1 MKTSRHHDLLVRV
14 AKRLNSE
21 KVSTD
26 YLLTTRWC
34 VLTLA
39 QYLAGA
45 PAGEAETVS
54 AHALELYGQQGPGR
68 RTDAALRRATA
79 AVAATGESTTES
91 VLPQLTST
99 VREDV
104 ILQLRKYATF
114 GQPVVARATRALP
127 TVRGRLAR
135 CPTGALSAGL
145 QHRLELVARIACDP
159 DRSATQRL
167 RAASA
172 ILYLDE
178 IHDAIPDTLGHIG
191 LVDDDFAFRVVLDEI
206 GEHDAHAQLHW
217 AERIASLW
225 TDLPFLRGVDL
236 RRDDRA
242 ITTTWFE
249 RLNSYVAYRHALNR
263 SSTPLVLVQP
273 SVACAPLHTIVTLMG
288 LAVLDGLTSSG
299 GYVEPL
305 VIGQVYEV
313 DGRFRVQY
321 DGTIEGSPAP
331 GWLRLKFDRSVVAL
345 RPPAIAARMRP
356 VAGGWLSQNKG
367 FPPVNVHDAEP
378 IQKFF
383 GWPEAIG
390 ATAIPARVMLVTS
403 KQRATALF
411 GRVESNGLSC
421 LDNGLVRLVGLTP
434 DADEARTALVLVVP
448 TLRVARELL
457 DLGIDACAV
466 VIDGYNRLS
475 QGRHDLPFF
484 AGRSSPPPII
494 TWSANGDLPDE
505 KPAWLSP
512 HRRLGVDAAELAHI
526 LELDDE
532 LDESRVPLRESLL
545 EAATFVGIE
554 RFESQLAP
562 AEVDV
567 VQTIDAFLQELRAS
581 EAVPTY
587 WKYYL
592 FSTTTILRGLV
603 VCTPASW
610 QDIRSYSNECDE
622 AFRERYDELTP
633 RGRQDLAFV
642 MAGRRS
648 IKESISAVSC
658 AYNSRVSDLVTFLEH
673 QQSAEWHVVL
683 DRPEHVRALG
693 RVVRCRSLPV
703 RPVLVQDLDVCQQCI
718 VIGWRNL
725 QLGRRLRAHTPQRV
739 VALATDDEWTR
750 WKRLELYATPARD
763 GSLLEVV
770 GGAPPVGP
778 ARHGEPSTDVLEEE
792 EAEEMALEKWRDR
805 ESADEVR
812 EKRVACIFVWPV
824 DEPRGKVLAR
834 DGRVLVST
842 GGQAGEKIAH
852 RVTTGDNVIL
862 GAGSRRWSPADEFT
876 QHVVLAVDAAR
887 PDVVRKAREWRVALR
902 KLRESQNWTIEQLQ
916 RRLEGVGVHRELPTV
931 DGWLRLEKAAP
942 IRPQAYRTELPA
954 LWKLVGRYAERSCTE
969 VVEACR
975 NLHGLHRAARN
986 VLFDSETRDLTGLGI
1001 DEEKL
1006 GELVQRIRQEMDVH
1020 MVDSTGEGRVPESMI
1035 GWWITP
1041 DIAEGFA
1048 ATPNS

>member
-1 MKTSRHHDLLVRV
+1 MKTLRYHGLLERV
-14 AKRLNSE
+14 AERLNTE
-21 KVSTD
+21 RVPTD
-26 YLLTTRWC
+26 YLIVTRWR
-34 VLTLA
+34 VLGIA
-39 QYLAGA
+39 QYLAGT
-45 PAGEAETVS
+45 PAGETAALCVR
-54 AHALELYGQQGPGR
+54 ALELYAQHGPDR
-68 RTDAALRRATA
+68 PTHAALTRAA
-79 AVAATGESTTES
+79 AALAATNVPPTDS
-91 VLPQLTST
+91 VLPQITSP
-99 VREDV
+99 VRKDV
-104 ILQLRKYATF
+104 IRQLRQYEAL
-114 GQPVVARATRALP
+114 GDSAVERATRGLP
-127 TVRGRLAR
+127 MARQRLAQ
-135 CPTGALSAGL
+135 CPSGALTAGL
-145 QHRLELVARIACDP
+145 QHRLDLVARILRDP
-159 DRSATQRL
+159 TRPSEQRV
-167 RAASA
+167 RAAAA

-191 LVDDDFAFRVVLDEI
+191 LLDDDFAFRVVLDQI
-206 GEHDAHAQLHW
+206 GEHNAHAQLHW
-217 AERIASLW
+217 AEQISSLW
-225 TDLPFLRGVDL
+225 ADLPFLQGVDL
-236 RRDDRA
+236 RQRGVA

-249 RLNSYVAYRHALNR
+249 RLNSYVAYRHALDR
-263 SSTPLVLVQP
+263 SSTPLVFVQP
-273 SVACAPLHTIVTLMG
+273 SVACGPLHTIVTLMG
-288 LAVLDGLTSSG
+288 LAVLDGLTSSE

-305 VIGQVYEV
+305 KIGQVYEV
-313 DGRFRVQY
+313 DGKFRVQY
-321 DGTIEGSPAP
+321 DGFLDGLPAP
-331 GWLRLKFDRSVVAL
+331 GWLRLKFDRNIVAI

-356 VAGGWLSQNKG
+356 VANAWLSNIKG
-367 FPPVNVHDAEP
+367 FPPVSVHDAKP

-390 ATAIPARVMLVTS
+390 ANAIASRVMFVTS
-403 KQRATALF
+403 RHRVTELF
-411 GRVESNGLSC
+411 GGVESNGISL
-421 LDNGLVRLVGLTP
+421 LDDGLVRPLGLTP
-434 DADEARTALVLVVP
+434 DVDAARTALVLVVP
-448 TLRVARELL
+448 TLRVARDLL

-466 VIDGYNRLS
+466 VVDGYQRLS
-475 QGRHDLPFF
+475 HGRHDLPFF
-484 AGRSSPPPII
+484 AGRTSPPPII
-494 TWSANGDLPDE
+494 TWSATGYLPDD
-505 KPAWLSP
+505 KPAWLLP
-512 HRRLGVDAAELAHI
+512 HRRLGVDSAELAYI
-526 LELDDE
+526 LELEDD
-532 LDESRVPLRESLL
+532 LGGSSILVRESLL
-545 EAATFVGIE
+545 EAATFVGFE
-554 RFESQLAP
+554 RFESQLTS
-562 AEVDV
+562 AEIRV
-567 VQTIDAFLQELRAS
+567 VQVIDAFLQELRES
-581 EAVPTY
+581 ETVPTY
-587 WKYYL
+587 WRYHL
-592 FSTTTILRGLV
+592 FSTTITLRGLV
-603 VCTPASW
+603 VCTPSRW
-610 QDIRSYSNECDE
+610 QEIREYSDECDE

-673 QQSAEWHVVL
+673 QQSAKWHVVF

-725 QLGRRLRAHTPQRV
+725 QLGRRLQAHTPQRV

-770 GGAPPVGP
+770 GGEPPVGP

-792 EAEEMALEKWRDR
+792 EEEMALGKWRDR

-812 EKRVACIFVWPV
+812 EHRVACIFVWPV
-824 DEPRGKVLAR
+824 DGPRGKVLAR
-834 DGRVLVST
+834 HGRVLVST

-852 RVTTGDNVIL
+852 HVITGDNVIL

-887 PDVVRKAREWRVALR
+887 PEVVRKAREWRVALW
-902 KLRESQNWTIEQLQ
+902 KLRESHNWTIEQLQ
-916 RRLEGVGVHRELPTV
+916 RRLEGVGIRREVPTV

-954 LWKLVGRYAERSCTE
+954 LWKLVARYAERSCTE